1 MKKLTTILLVLLL
14 VLGCAATSYATSD
27 EPIKL
32 AIVAPLTGDYTEYG
46 LQALNAAQLAAE
58 QVNAEGGVLGGRQ
71 IEIVEYDD
79 RGLVDDGAAMAE
91 LIAADDSI
99 LGVPCMDFQSTVAL
113 VVGPIYQEAGIPAI
127 SNTSSHP
134 DLSLIGEY
142 VLRNNTTDYFEAL
155 NTIEACYLTGARKIA
170 YIGEE
175 TDFCVSAGE
184 NMKAAVEQIAEK
196 DPSVE
201 WVGQTSYLTGT
212 VDFSAQISELV
223 ALEPDIIV
231 NSGTY
236 EGFAPF
242 CQQLRR
248 SGSDIR
254 VAGVGNIYDQN
265 LITIGGEAVEGVI
278 FPSLFNADS
287 ENPVVQ
293 KFVAEFEEKTGGT
306 MPNHM
311 GALAYDATMMLINAV
326 EVTGSDDR
334 ETVMKS
340 LYTTPYE
347 GVTGTCIFEEDTH
360 ECIKPQVVF
369 EVKDGAFVEIP
380 NLLYP
385 SWDEFM
391 ASDAF
396 GA

>member
-32 AIVAPLTGDYTEYG
+32 AIVAPLTGDYAEYG

-142 VLRNNTTDYFEAL
+142 VLRKQHHGLFEAL

-175 TDFCVSAGE
+175 TDFGVSAGE

-254 VAGVGNIYDQN
+254 GCRSRQY
-265 LITIGGEAVEGVI
+265 LRSEPYHHWRRGGRRRHLSPLCSTPTAKT
-278 FPSLFNADS
+278 PLCRSSSLNSKRRPAALCLTTWA
-287 ENPVVQ
+287 PWLM
-293 KFVAEFEEKTGGT
+293 
-306 MPNHM
+306 MP
-311 GALAYDATMMLINAV
+311 
-326 EVTGSDDR
+326 R
-334 ETVMKS
+334 
-340 LYTTPYE
+340 
-347 GVTGTCIFEEDTH
+347 
-360 ECIKPQVVF
+360 
-369 EVKDGAFVEIP
+369 
-380 NLLYP
+380 
-385 SWDEFM
+385 
-391 ASDAF
+391 
-396 GA
+396 